1 MAAQRKLAAIVF
13 ADIAG
18 FCQRV
23 SEDESAGLEC
33 RRHVEQLI
41 KGAAL
46 THGGR
51 VIKTI
56 GDAVMLEFYSA
67 VEAVSCALEIQKGMR
82 MFNVERDTGEPVQV
96 RIGVHIGDVVEED
109 NDLYGN
115 GVNIAQ
121 RVQTM
126 AQPGGI
132 CISREVYVQIRPI
145 LKLRCAPVTTTPPKP
160 LPEFVEV
167 FNVAEEG
174 GDSDP
179 VLFTAAA
186 ARAGRDPKQL
196 ERLLLTRAADLK
208 IGACLRRGWRLV
220 KAHPGACMA
229 GTGLTL
235 LIGTVANLAPYYGA
249 VVSLGL
255 TGAVVG
261 GFHWFLLRGL
271 RGNQPRLADL
281 RVALSPLF
289 VPVMLA
295 GAIADFPREFA
306 IWLLRNAHRLFAGAS
321 ADDLRFLY
329 ELLGVLILPAVYL
342 FVSWWFARVLVI
354 DKGLDFWPALE
365 LSRKVVT
372 RHWLKIMLLM
382 LANAAVGLTGILL
395 LGVGL
400 LLTLPVGVAA
410 NLAAYEV
417 LFGTQE
423 DPAKA

>member
-1 MAAQRKLAAIVF
+1 
-13 ADIAG
+13 
-18 FCQRV
+18 V

-33 RRHVEQLI
+33 RRQVEQLV

-67 VEAVSCALEIQKGMR
+67 VEAVSCALAIQKGMR
-82 MFNVERDTGEPVQV
+82 ALNLQLDTGEPVQV
-96 RIGVHIGDVVEED
+96 RIGVHVGDVVEED

-121 RVQTM
+121 RIQTM

-145 LKLRCAPVTTTPPKP
+145 LRLRCAPVTTTPAKP

-167 FNVAEEG
+167 FNVVEES
-174 GDSDP
+174 GDTDAVP
-179 VLFTAAA
+179 FGAAA
-186 ARAGRDPKQL
+186 AQAGGDPKQL
-196 ERLLLTRAADLK
+196 ERLLLARVVDLK
-208 IGACLRRGWRLV
+208 ISACLRRGWRLV
-220 KAHPGACMA
+220 RGNPGVCMTS
-229 GTGLTL
+229 TGLTI

-249 VVSLGL
+249 FVSLGL
-255 TGAVVG
+255 TGAVIG

-271 RGNQPRLADL
+271 RGHKPRLRDL

-321 ADDLRFLY
+321 AEDLRFLY
-329 ELLGVLILPAVYL
+329 ELLAALIFPAVYF

-372 RHWLKIMLLM
+372 RHWLKVMLLM
-382 LANAAVGLTGILL
+382 LTAFGVSLAGVLL

-400 LLTLPVGVAA
+400 LLSVPVGVAA
-410 NLAAYEV
+410 NLTAYET
-417 LFGTQE
+417 LFGAQE
-423 DPAKA
+423 TPPKA